1 MSFYAELRRATAP
14 EAQQLLSVPQLID
27 GLAGKI
33 SKDTYVAYLTEAYHH
48 VKHTA
53 SLMAAAKARLDDSH
67 EAFRQAL
74 DEYIAEETGHELWIL
89 DDIRACGA
97 DAEAARTA
105 QPRMATELM
114 VAYAYDYINRVNPMG
129 FFGMVYVLES
139 TSVMLASRGAG
150 AVQQALELPPTAF
163 RYLTSHGALDQ
174 EHMTFFESLME
185 KVTLEADKQAIVQ
198 VAQRMFVLFA
208 DVFRS
213 IPHQREAP
221 RAA

>member
-1 MSFYAELRRATAP
+1 
-14 EAQQLLSVPQLID
+14 
-27 GLAGKI
+27 
-33 SKDTYVAYLTEAYHH
+33 
-48 VKHTA
+48 
-53 SLMAAAKARLDDSH
+53 
-67 EAFRQAL
+67 
-74 DEYIAEETGHELWIL
+74 
-89 DDIRACGA
+89 
-97 DAEAARTA
+97 EAARTA

-174 EHMTFFESLME
+174 EHMKFFESLME
-185 KVTLEADKQAIVQ
+185 KVMLEADKQAIVQ

-213 IPHQREAP
+213 IPHQRGAP